1 MVQENRYH
9 QQLLQ
14 TMVYHRDRLGR
25 IIQKDSHWADNT
37 HSESSR
43 YFYDKLSRVT
53 RAHNAH
59 SEIRLSYNSEGLLA
73 KEQFHSMLDAFQH
86 W

>member
-1 MVQENRYH
+1 
-9 QQLLQ
+9 
-14 TMVYHRDRLGR
+14 MVYHRDRLGR
-25 IIQKDSHWADNT
+25 VIQKDSHWADNT

-59 SEIRLSYNSEGLLA
+59 SEIRLSYNSKRTVAPPVLAYYFGLVLSIY
-73 KEQFHSMLDAFQH
+73 K
-86 W
+86 